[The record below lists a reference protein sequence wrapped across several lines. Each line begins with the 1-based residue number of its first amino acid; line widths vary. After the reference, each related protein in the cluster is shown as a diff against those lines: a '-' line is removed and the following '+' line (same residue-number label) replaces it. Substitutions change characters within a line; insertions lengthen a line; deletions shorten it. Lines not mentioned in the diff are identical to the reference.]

1 MLELILKKLGVTSV
15 KEFFENEAKIE
26 AKYKGLEIE
35 RITPLSKLSYEELEF
50 LDSYVMQHKE
60 QFQY

>member
-1 MLELILKKLGVTSV
+1 MIKRILKKLGVTSV
-15 KEFFENEAKIE
+15 EEFFDNEEKIE

-50 LDSYVMQHKE
+50 LDDYVVQHMK
-60 QFQY
+60 QLQH